1 MSDAARTLL
10 RDWLRRQLS
19 AAQNDWLDEQLAAI
33 AKAPG
38 DATDETLHIAL
49 GMVPRRLGKAD
60 LELSEADCA
69 AADTALPGWDPRG
82 WSVTDAAR
90 ILLLR
95 SLPRGG
101 KPFADRFRALCQTDF
116 DAKDLGLSIKETESG
131 LEKAVERGSILRSQH
146 KADVFY
152 FLNSPRGRAAA
163 EAFAKGQWRES
174 ARILSAP
181 PVERPNV
188 FKLYEENIG
197 ALTPL
202 IADAL
207 KDAEEL
213 YDPAWIADAIEV
225 AVKNNKRN
233 WKYCEAILK
242 RWKEEGR
249 AEKQDRRNAEKD
261 RRKYVEGEYSDFI
274 EH

>member
-1 MSDAARTLL
+1 MEKFKGFTDSETFTQLPDGFFHQLLKDIKDSDELKVTLYFL
-10 RDWLRRQLS
+10 WCVEHMDG
-19 AAQNDWLDEQLAAI
+19 
-33 AKAPG
+33 P
-38 DATDETLHIAL
+38 
-49 GMVPRRLGKAD
+49 
-60 LELSEADCA
+60 
-69 AADTALPGWDPRG
+69 
-82 WSVTDAAR
+82 
-90 ILLLR
+90 
-95 SLPRGG
+95 
-101 KPFADRFRALCQTDF
+101 FRAMCETDF
-116 DAKDLGLSIKETESG
+116 DVKDLGLSVEETKSG
-131 LEKAVERGSILRSQH
+131 LEKAVKRGSILKSTH
-146 KADVFY
+146 EADVFY

-163 EAFAKGQWRES
+163 EAFSKGQWRES

-181 PVERPNV
+181 PMERPNV

-207 KDAEEL
+207 KDAEET
-213 YDPAWIADAIEV
+213 YQAEWISEAIEL

-249 AEKQDRRNAEKD
+249 AEKQDRRDAEKD
-261 RRKYVEGEYSDFI
+261 RRKYVEGKYSDFI